1 MTLVASRIINGFV
14 LLAILSGTAKAAC
27 VHSSWKQAKLRCA
40 SSPDV
45 HTCNANA
52 YRALEGGAA
61 DVFQCTQDDL
71 MGILD
76 QHAAHTNE
84 VPSPSN
90 STSAQ
95 SGNTATPTAPNK
107 VGRSFQGVAPFGSD
121 NGTPAQPSPYVG
133 LPQSVQQHLQMM
145 MGGIMPPGPTNY
157 YQANMPYKQCQG
169 TAKSDLQGYD
179 FSGQATGKTTLKKFE
194 IMSFVRKQT
203 NNGVIYLLGSN
214 GTWYKQ
220 SSIALTSNCSLN

>member
-1 MTLVASRIINGFV
+1 M

-40 SSPDV
+40 SSTDV

-76 QHAAHTNE
+76 KHAEHTNE
-84 VPSPSN
+84 VPGPSSSATTHSG
-90 STSAQ
+90 STSANSAPIN
-95 SGNTATPTAPNK
+95 SGS
-107 VGRSFQGVAPFGSD
+107 SFQGVAPFGSV
-121 NGTPAQPSPYVG
+121 NRNPLPQSPYGG

-145 MGGIMPPGPTNY
+145 MGGFMPPGPNNY
-157 YQANMPYKQCQG
+157 YQSNMPYKQCQG
-169 TAKSDLQGYD
+169 TAKADLQGYD
-179 FSGQATGKTTLKKFE
+179 FSGQGTGKTTLKKFE

-203 NNGVIYLLGSN
+203 NNGVDYLLASN
-214 GTWYKQ
+214 GIWYKK
-220 SSIALTSNCSLN
+220 SSIALTSDCSLN